1 MIRILTG
8 VLSLILFLQG
18 CSVPEETQLQANSDY
33 GKSEYIRISKF
44 YADWCPP
51 CQALKPEYEK
61 VSQLYPHV
69 VFEAVNVDQEGPRAR
84 QARVSTIPVVI
95 KSRNGQEVARKL
107 GYMSQND
114 LIRFIEQ

>member
-1 MIRILTG
+1 MIKKIFA
-8 VLSLILFLQG
+8 SLGLFLFLQG
-18 CSVPEETQLQANSDY
+18 CNHPPEEAIQANHDY
-33 GKSEYIRISKF
+33 GKSEYIRITKY

-61 VSQLYPHV
+61 VSLLYPHV
-69 VFEAVNVDQEGPRAR
+69 VFETVDVDQEGAKAR
-84 QARVSTIPVVI
+84 LARVSTIPVVI
-95 KSRNGQEVARKL
+95 KSKNGKEITRKL